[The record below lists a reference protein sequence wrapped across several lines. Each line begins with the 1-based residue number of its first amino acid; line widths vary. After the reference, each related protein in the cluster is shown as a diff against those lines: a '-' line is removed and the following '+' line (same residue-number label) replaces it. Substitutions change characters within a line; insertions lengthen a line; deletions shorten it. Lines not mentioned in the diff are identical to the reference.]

1 MGEGAGFGVT
11 VELAFWLWGVV
22 SRVEERVVQ
31 VRVRIRASPMKRVSL
46 WDGEIV

>member
-1 MGEGAGFGVT
+1 MGEVLGWESL

-22 SRVEERVVQ
+22 SRVEERVAQ
-31 VRVRIRASPMKRVSL
+31 ARVRIRSSAMKRVSL